1 MSRTV
6 KPDPESA
13 IPAHEPAHEPSHDY
27 LARPYRLIG
36 GPGSPYSM
44 KMRAILRYR
53 RLPFVWLQRFMVED
67 SEFAHV
73 VPQMIPYLYFPDEG
87 VIRNDSTP
95 LIYALEKRHSERSIV
110 PSDPADAFLAHLV
123 EDMADEWGTKIMYH
137 YRWFYESDQVYY
149 GPYLARGRFG
159 ALPRAVA
166 AKRGADFRNRQVS
179 RNTMVGATEQNRP
192 IIEKSYRLVLDI
204 FERQIEHCYYLFGT
218 RPSLADFGWYGQ
230 LQPTEHAPI
239 AGAIMRE
246 QAPAVWQW
254 LQFLDDTSGVEGEW
268 RDPQGPLSIAA
279 KELLDLAGTLY
290 LPLLAAN
297 ARSVLDGTDKV
308 EIEALGERYVQ
319 TPFKYQHKCWNWLL
333 DELEAVQGEPRRRLQ
348 RILEEA
354 GCWRTLVDP
363 L

>member
-1 MSRTV
+1 MNADSDRGA
-6 KPDPESA
+6 KPP
-13 IPAHEPAHEPSHDY
+13 HDY

-44 KMRAILRYR
+44 KMRAIMRYR
-53 RLPFVWLQRFMVED
+53 RLPFIWLQRFMVDEK
-67 SEFAHV
+67 ETAHV
-73 VPQMIPYLYFPDEG
+73 VPQMIPYLHFPDEG
-87 VIRNDSTP
+87 VVRNDSTP
-95 LIYALEKRHSERSIV
+95 LIYRLEKRHKERSIV
-110 PSDPADAFLAHLV
+110 PPDPADAFLAHLI

-159 ALPRAVA
+159 PLSREQATR
-166 AKRGADFRNRQVS
+166 RGEVLRNRQVS
-179 RNTMVGATEQNRP
+179 RNPMVGCTPANQP

-204 FERQIEHCYYLFGT
+204 LERQIEHSYYLFGT

-239 AGAIMRE
+239 AGAVMRE
-246 QAPAVWQW
+246 HAPAVWQW
-254 LQFLDDTSGVEGEW
+254 VQFLDDTSGVEGEW
-268 RDPQGPLSIAA
+268 RDPQGPLSIGA
-279 KELLDLAGTLY
+279 KELLDLAGALY

-297 ARSVLDGTDKV
+297 ARGVLDGLDKV
-308 EIEALGERYVQ
+308 EIDALGERYVQ

-333 DELEAVQGEPRRRLQ
+333 DELAEVQGEPRRRLQ

-354 GCWRTLVDP
+354 GCWRTLTDSI
-363 L
+363 